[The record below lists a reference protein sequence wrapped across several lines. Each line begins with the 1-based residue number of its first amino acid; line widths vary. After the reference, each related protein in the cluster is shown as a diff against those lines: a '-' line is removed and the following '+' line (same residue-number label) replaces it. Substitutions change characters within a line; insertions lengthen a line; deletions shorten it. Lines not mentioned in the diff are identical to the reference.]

1 MKITCKDKTLDDN
14 SEWQSGKP
22 NLPVIILA
30 SLIGSAIGMY
40 LSRFDYVPI
49 LSHLANAVI
58 WLLQTLGW
66 L

>member
-1 MKITCKDKTLDDN
+1 MNDN
-14 SEWQSGKP
+14 QERQYGKP

-30 SLIGSAIGMY
+30 SLIGSALGMY
-40 LSRFDYVPI
+40 LSRFDHVPI

>member
-1 MKITCKDKTLDDN
+1 MDDN
-14 SEWQSGKP
+14 QKRKYGKP

-30 SLIGSAIGMY
+30 SLLGSALGMY

-49 LSHLANAVI
+49 LSPLANAVI
-58 WLLQTLGW
+58 RLLQTLGW

>member
-1 MKITCKDKTLDDN
+1 MDDN
-14 SEWQSGKP
+14 QERQYGKP

-30 SLIGSAIGMY
+30 SLIGSALGMY

-49 LSHLANAVI
+49 LSPLANAVI
-58 WLLQTLGW
+58 RLLQTLGW

>member
-1 MKITCKDKTLDDN
+1 MNDN
-14 SEWQSGKP
+14 QERQYGKP
-22 NLPVIILA
+22 KLPVIILA

-40 LSRFDYVPI
+40 LSRFDHVPI

-58 WLLQTLGW
+58 RLLKALGW